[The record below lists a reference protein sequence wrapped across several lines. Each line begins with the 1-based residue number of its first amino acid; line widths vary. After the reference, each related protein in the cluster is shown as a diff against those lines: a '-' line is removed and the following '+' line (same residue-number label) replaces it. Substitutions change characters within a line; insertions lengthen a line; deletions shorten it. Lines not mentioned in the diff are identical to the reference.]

1 MRIDAERLVARGLLR
16 PFEEDGKWKA
26 YVLDVVYPYKVDEE
40 VFPSEAMARDFCD
53 GYKEVMLR
61 LERAMIYG
69 KEG

>member
-1 MRIDAERLVARGLLR
+1 MRVDDERFIARGLLR
-16 PFEEDGKWKA
+16 PFEEGGTWKV
-26 YVLDVVYPYKVDEE
+26 YLLDVVNPYHVSEE

-53 GYKEVMLR
+53 GYKEVKLR